1 MKLITEMNEDVQL
14 ITEKRDD
21 GTKEFYIRGNFMQAG
36 VKNRNNRIYDIDVL
50 SPAVEKYMTE
60 YVDKNR
66 ALGELNHPSGP
77 TVNLDRVSH
86 IIKEMTADG
95 NNFIGKA
102 KILNTPMG
110 KIVQNL
116 IEEGA
121 CLGVSSR
128 GMGSLKKNE
137 TGINE
142 VQKDFILSAVDI
154 VADPS
159 APDAFV
165 DGIMEGREW
174 IWDNG
179 VIREKQI
186 AEYERIVKESSRK
199 NLEENAIK
207 VFKDFISKL

>member
-36 VKNRNNRIYDIDVL
+36 VKNRNGRIYDYDVL
-50 SPAVEKYMTE
+50 SPAVGKYMAE
-60 YVDKNR
+60 YVEKNR

-86 IIKEMTADG
+86 IIKEMKADG
-95 NNFIGKA
+95 NNFVGKA

-128 GMGSLKKNE
+128 GMGSLKKNSE
-137 TGINE
+137 GINE

-186 AEYERIVKESSRK
+186 AHYEKVIKESNRQ
-199 NLEENAIK
+199 NLEENALR

>member
-1 MKLITEMNEDVQL
+1 MNEDVQL

-50 SPAVEKYMTE
+50 SPAVNKYMTE
-60 YVDKNR
+60 YVEKNR

-95 NNFIGKA
+95 NNFVGKA

-128 GMGSLKKNE
+128 GMGSLKKNSD
-137 TGINE
+137 GINE

-179 VIREKQI
+179 ILREKQI
-186 AEYERIVKESSRK
+186 AEYERVIKESNRK
-199 NLEENAIK
+199 NLEENALR
-207 VFKDFISKL
+207 VFTDFISKL

>member
-102 KILNTPMG
+102 KILNSPMG

>member
-1 MKLITEMNEDVQL
+1 MNEDVQL

-50 SPAVEKYMTE
+50 SPAVNKYMTE
-60 YVDKNR
+60 YVEKNR

-95 NNFIGKA
+95 NNFVGKA

-128 GMGSLKKNE
+128 GMGSLKKNSD
-137 TGINE
+137 GINE
-142 VQKDFILSAVDI
+142 VQKDFILFAVDI

-179 VIREKQI
+179 ILREKQI
-186 AEYERIVKESSRK
+186 AEYERVIKESNRK
-199 NLEENAIK
+199 NLEENALR
-207 VFKDFISKL
+207 VFTDFISKL

>member
-1 MKLITEMNEDVQL
+1 MNEDVQL

>member
-36 VKNRNNRIYDIDVL
+36 VKNRNGRIYDLDVL
-50 SPAVEKYMTE
+50 SPAVGKYMTE

-95 NNFIGKA
+95 NNFVGKA

-128 GMGSLKKNE
+128 GMGSLKKNSE
-137 TGINE
+137 GINE

-165 DGIMEGREW
+165 DGIMEGKEW

-186 AEYERIVKESSRK
+186 AVYEQVIKESNRK
-199 NLEENAIK
+199 NLEDNAIRA
-207 VFKDFISKL
+207 FTDFISKL

>member
-1 MKLITEMNEDVQL
+1 MNEDVQL

-102 KILNTPMG
+102 KILNSPMG

>member
-50 SPAVEKYMTE
+50 SPAVSKYMTE
-60 YVDKNR
+60 YVEKNR

-95 NNFIGKA
+95 NNFVGKA

-128 GMGSLKKNE
+128 GMGSLKKNGD
-137 TGINE
+137 GINE

-179 VIREKQI
+179 LLREKQI
-186 AEYERIVKESSRK
+186 AEYERVIKESNKK
-199 NLEENAIK
+199 NLEENALR
-207 VFKDFISKL
+207 VFTDFISKL

>member
-36 VKNRNNRIYDIDVL
+36 VKNRNNRIYDIDIL

-60 YVDKNR
+60 YVEKNR

-95 NNFIGKA
+95 NNFVGKA

-128 GMGSLKKNE
+128 GMGSLKKNSD
-137 TGINE
+137 GINE

-174 IWDNG
+174 VWDNG
-179 VIREKQI
+179 ILRERQI
-186 AEYERIVKESSRK
+186 AEYERVIKESNRK
-199 NLEENAIK
+199 NLEENALR
-207 VFKDFISKL
+207 VFTDFISKL

>member
-14 ITEKRDD
+14 ITEKRED

-36 VKNRNNRIYDIDVL
+36 VKNRNGRIYDRDVL
-50 SPAVEKYMTE
+50 GPAVGKYMTE
-60 YVDKNR
+60 YVEKNR
-66 ALGELNHPSGP
+66 ALGELNHPTGP

-86 IIKEMTADG
+86 IIKEMNADG
-95 NNFIGKA
+95 NNFVGKA

-128 GMGSLKKNE
+128 GMGSVKKNSE
-137 TGINE
+137 GINE

-186 AEYERIVKESSRK
+186 AHYEQVIKESNRQ
-199 NLEENAIK
+199 NLEENAIR

>member
-1 MKLITEMNEDVQL
+1 MNEDVQL

-36 VKNRNNRIYDIDVL
+36 VKNRNGRIYDLDVL
-50 SPAVEKYMTE
+50 SPAVGKYMTE

-95 NNFIGKA
+95 NNFVGKA

-128 GMGSLKKNE
+128 GMGSLKKNSE
-137 TGINE
+137 GINE

-165 DGIMEGREW
+165 DGIMEGKEW

-186 AEYERIVKESSRK
+186 AVYEQVIKESNRK
-199 NLEENAIK
+199 NLEDNAIRA
-207 VFKDFISKL
+207 FTDFISKL

>member
-1 MKLITEMNEDVQL
+1 MNEDVQL

-50 SPAVEKYMTE
+50 SPAVNKYMTE
-60 YVDKNR
+60 YVEKNR

-95 NNFIGKA
+95 NNFVGKA

-128 GMGSLKKNE
+128 GMGSLKKNSD
-137 TGINE
+137 GINE

-165 DGIMEGREW
+165 DGIMEGKEW

-179 VIREKQI
+179 ILREKQI
-186 AEYERIVKESSRK
+186 AEYERVIKESNRK
-199 NLEENAIK
+199 NLEENALR
-207 VFKDFISKL
+207 VFTDFISKL

>member
-50 SPAVEKYMTE
+50 SPAVNKYMTE
-60 YVDKNR
+60 YVEKNR

-95 NNFIGKA
+95 NNFVGKA

-128 GMGSLKKNE
+128 GMGSLKKNSD
-137 TGINE
+137 GINE

-179 VIREKQI
+179 ILREKQI
-186 AEYERIVKESSRK
+186 AEYERVIKESNRK
-199 NLEENAIK
+199 NLEENALR
-207 VFKDFISKL
+207 VFTDFISKL

>member
-1 MKLITEMNEDVQL
+1 MKLITETNEDVQL
-14 ITEKRDD
+14 ITEKRED

-36 VKNRNNRIYDIDVL
+36 VKNRNNRIYDVNVL
-50 SPAVEKYMTE
+50 GPAVSKYMNE

-86 IIKEMTADG
+86 IIKEMTAEGD
-95 NNFIGKA
+95 NFVGKA

-128 GMGSLKKNE
+128 GMGSLKKNHE
-137 TGINE
+137 GINE

-165 DGIMEGREW
+165 DGIMEGKEW
-174 IWDNG
+174 VWDNG
-179 VIREKQI
+179 ILREAQI
-186 AEYERIVKESSRK
+186 ANYEKTIKESSRK

-207 VFKDFISKL
+207 VFTDFISKL

>member
-36 VKNRNNRIYDIDVL
+36 VKNRNGRIYDFDVL
-50 SPAVEKYMTE
+50 SPAVGKYMTE
-60 YVDKNR
+60 YVEKNR

-95 NNFIGKA
+95 NNFVGKA

-128 GMGSLKKNE
+128 GMGSLKKNNE
-137 TGINE
+137 GINE

-179 VIREKQI
+179 LLREKQI
-186 AEYERIVKESSRK
+186 AEYERVIKESTRK
-199 NLEENAIK
+199 NLEENAIRA
-207 VFKDFISKL
+207 FQDFISKL

>member
-50 SPAVEKYMTE
+50 SPAVDKYMTE

-86 IIKEMTADG
+86 IIKEMSAEG
-95 NNFIGKA
+95 NNFVGKA

-165 DGIMEGREW
+165 DGIMEGKEW